1 MSVTDPQATKAV
13 AEAKLLFTY
22 LYIHIFIY
30 VPAGVSFSLKN
41 YLQVL

>member
-22 LYIHIFIY
+22 LYIIY
-30 VPAGVSFSLKN
+30 LYMYLPAFHSR
-41 YLQVL
+41 